1 MNRPFQTLAPAT
13 LFALL
18 SLLAGTAAAHT
29 GHGHDSLNFM
39 QGLRHALGEP
49 DHLLMLA
56 FGFGLASMAAQRV
69 LRGLQRL
76 RQAWQDRRQARQAA
90 AHDISR

>member
-1 MNRPFQTLAPAT
+1 MSRIAST
-13 LFALL
+13 LFTALAL
-18 SLLAGTAAAHT
+18 VAGTAAAHT
-29 GHGHDSLNFM
+29 GHGHDSLSVVE
-39 QGLRHALGEP
+39 GLRHAVGEP

-56 FGFGLASMAAQRV
+56 FGFGLASLAAPRV